1 MPYYPSRPER
11 QPPEPR
17 KGRPVRIVLLCV
29 SVLLFLYGAVRL
41 AGYGAELLASRR
53 TTRELRVA
61 AEEAAGGAPEETGT
75 PVVAAEASASPVP
88 AAPAPEAAVFR
99 SEKLPEVP
107 YPNGYALNE
116 KIQKLRK
123 KSRYIIG
130 WIRMDE
136 LDEPVVMKDNS
147 FFLNHD
153 AMGNR
158 NSNGAIFMD
167 ERTALLTRPY
177 TVLLYG
183 HNMKSGAMFG
193 NLRKYEK
200 FSFFYQH
207 RLLQFDTLYEEGRYA
222 VFAVAQIRLTPG
234 RSRYLN
240 LGGLLSLNRETRRKA
255 LDALIARSMHDP
267 MLDVN
272 EEDHLLLLVTCV
284 GEEDERLVVA
294 ARRLR
299 DGEREDHLEMP
310 RKAELP
316 RP

>member
-136 LDEPVVMKDNS
+136 LD
-147 FFLNHD
+147 
-153 AMGNR
+153 
-158 NSNGAIFMD
+158 
-167 ERTALLTRPY
+167 
-177 TVLLYG
+177 
-183 HNMKSGAMFG
+183 
-193 NLRKYEK
+193 
-200 FSFFYQH
+200 
-207 RLLQFDTLYEEGRYA
+207 
-222 VFAVAQIRLTPG
+222 
-234 RSRYLN
+234 
-240 LGGLLSLNRETRRKA
+240 
-255 LDALIARSMHDP
+255 
-267 MLDVN
+267 
-272 EEDHLLLLVTCV
+272 
-284 GEEDERLVVA
+284 
-294 ARRLR
+294 
-299 DGEREDHLEMP
+299 
-310 RKAELP
+310 
-316 RP
+316 